1 ARAAFGA
8 LKRGVL
14 ADPADLGLDF
24 DHFGGA
30 GERELQRDAIADA
43 AQVVRRDEHATRA
56 DVLREPRVEVVVA
69 FEVDLH
75 LEIEALRGANVLNV
89 LSFLG
94 PGGVHEGM
102 LLFVRGSQ
110 ASSAC
115 NPDRSTGRWRN
126 CRRTPLPLALSPLS
140 RGEGT

>member
-1 ARAAFGA
+1 MRVGLCFSALLFVVVEQRLAGLAERIDRGLRLGGQIDEADAHARAAFGA
-8 LKRGVL
+8 LKRRVL

-24 DHFGGA
+24 DHFSGA

-75 LEIEALRGANVLNV
+75 LEIEALRGANVLNAV
-89 LSFLG
+89 SYTHL
-94 PGGVHEGM
+94 
-102 LLFVRGSQ
+102 
-110 ASSAC
+110 
-115 NPDRSTGRWRN
+115 T
-126 CRRTPLPLALSPLS
+126 LPTSDL
-140 RGEGT
+140 